1 VGEVRPG
8 VEWRQADLPQ
18 PPPYTL
24 RNVFRVIGPGA
35 IFLGLSLGSGDW
47 ILGPAATT
55 RWGPGI
61 LWICT
66 LSVLL
71 QALLNTE
78 MARYTLATGEP
89 IFAGFMRLTPGP
101 RVWGPVYA
109 LLHLG
114 QVGWP
119 GWALAAA
126 SALTAAFLGR
136 VPRPDDRAV
145 ILGLGYAIFLGAV
158 AVTVLGGR
166 ARKTVEWAEWLLMAW
181 TLLFLSVL
189 AYVLV
194 PWSVWRAA
202 GTGFVVPSLP
212 VDRDVRNWVLL
223 AAFAAY
229 SGAGGTINAALTQ
242 WLRDKGFGMG
252 GTIEGQTVE
261 LGGEIVRFARDGKTF
276 AVTDANLDK
285 WRQWWRYLRVDFWYL
300 WTAGCLVSM
309 ALPALLAAHFAGAGA
324 SWSGFGAPTWL
335 AQAIGWRSGLVLWT
349 LALLTGFAILGLTQV
364 GIAVGFARS
373 VTDILWTAIAR
384 SRAPGREV
392 AAGGLYY
399 AVLVAFAI
407 AGGIAMTLADP
418 LRLIVIGAN
427 VAALNFVVLSLHTV
441 WVNRALLPRELR
453 PSLWREIG
461 VLACGAFFAALL
473 VQVLKDPA
481 KLRALWG

>member
-1 VGEVRPG
+1 MKPP
-8 VEWRQADLPQ
+8 VEWGQADLPQ

-24 RNVFRVIGPGA
+24 RNVIRVIGPGA

-47 ILGPAATT
+47 ILGPAATA

-66 LSVLL
+66 MSVLL

-89 IFAGFMRLTPGP
+89 IFAGFMRLRPGP

-136 VPRPDDRAV
+136 VPRPEDRPV
-145 ILGLGYAIFLGAV
+145 MVGLGYAIFFGAV
-158 AVTVLGGR
+158 AVTVLGAR

-181 TLLFLSVL
+181 TLAFLAAL
-189 AYVLV
+189 AYFFV
-194 PWSVWRAA
+194 PANIWRAV
-202 GTGFVVPSLP
+202 GTGFVVPALP

-223 AAFAAY
+223 AALAAY
-229 SGAGGTINAALTQ
+229 AGAGGTINAALTQ

-252 GTIEGQTVE
+252 GTIEVQPVL
-261 LGGEIVRFARDGKTF
+261 LGGERIPFARDGKTF
-276 AVTDANLDK
+276 MTTEANLDK
-285 WRQWWRYLRVDFWYL
+285 WQQWWRYLRTDFWYL
-300 WTAGCLVSM
+300 WTVGCLVSM
-309 ALPALLAAHFAGAGA
+309 ALPAALAAHFAGPGEI
-324 SWSGFGAPTWL
+324 WSGFAAPTWL
-335 AQAIGWRSGLVLWT
+335 AQAVGWRSGLALWT

-364 GIAVGFARS
+364 GITVGFARI
-373 VTDILWTAIAR
+373 VTDILWTAWAR
-384 SRAPGREV
+384 SSPAGRILP
-392 AAGGLYY
+392 AGGLYY
-399 AVLVAFAI
+399 AVLVTYAI
-407 AGGIAMTLADP
+407 VGCLAMAVADP
-418 LRLIVIGAN
+418 FRLIVIGAN
-427 VAALNFVVLSLHTV
+427 VAALNFVALSLHTV
-441 WVNRALLPRELR
+441 WVNRALLPSPLR

-461 VLACGAFFAALL
+461 VLACGVFFAALL
-473 VQVLKDPA
+473 AQVLKDPA
-481 KLRALWG
+481 RLRALWG

>member
-1 VGEVRPG
+1 VRQP
-8 VEWRQADLPQ
+8 VDWRQSDLPQ

-24 RNVFRVIGPGA
+24 RNVVRVIGPGA

-47 ILGPAATT
+47 ILGPAATA

-66 LSVLL
+66 VSVLL

-89 IFAGFMRLTPGP
+89 IFAGFMRLAPGP

-136 VPRPDDRAV
+136 LPRAEDRAV

-166 ARKTVEWAEWLLMAW
+166 ARRTVEWAEWLLMAW
-181 TLLFLSVL
+181 TLVFLAAL
-189 AYVLV
+189 AYFLV
-194 PWSVWRAA
+194 PWSIWRAVA
-202 GTGFVVPSLP
+202 AGFVSPALP
-212 VDRDVRNWVLL
+212 ADPDVSNWVLL

-229 SGAGGTINAALTQ
+229 SGAGGTINATLTQ

-252 GTIEGQTVE
+252 GTVEGRPVV
-261 LGGEIVRFARDGKTF
+261 LGGEVLRFARDGVTF
-276 AVTDANLDK
+276 APTEANLDK

-300 WTAGCLVSM
+300 WTAGCLVAM
-309 ALPALLAAHFAGAGA
+309 ALPALLAAHFAGAGEM
-324 SWSGFGAPTWL
+324 WSGFGAPTWL

-349 LALLTGFAILGLTQV
+349 VALLTGFAILGLTQV
-364 GIAVGFARS
+364 GIAMGFTRS
-373 VTDILWTAIAR
+373 VTDILWTARAR
-384 SRAPGREV
+384 SRAIGNEG
-392 AAGGLYY
+392 AAGPLYY
-399 AVLVAFAI
+399 VVLIVFAI
-407 AGGIAMTLADP
+407 AGCLAMTLGDP

-427 VAALNFVVLSLHTV
+427 VAALNFVVLSLHTL
-441 WVNRALLPRELR
+441 WVNRTLLPPELR
-453 PSLWREIG
+453 PSLWRELG
-461 VLACGAFFAALL
+461 VLACGLFFAALL
-473 VQVLKDPA
+473 VQVLKDPTR
-481 KLRALWG
+481 LRALFW